1 VTISEIQKQ
10 LADRGKTVVT
20 RQIYR
25 YFYVCGIKPVGV
37 RQHPRQYP
45 DDSGDQILSYLG
57 FSAQNGIDHARQAAG
72 GVAGSKNRITATNGH
87 AAANIVSMRQL
98 KTIRRK
104 K

>member
-1 VTISEIQKQ
+1 MTTADIQRQ
-10 LADRGKTVVT
+10 LLDAGKNVGLT
-20 RQIYR
+20 QLYS
-25 YFYVCGIKPVGV
+25 YFKACGIKASGV
-37 RQHPRQYP
+37 RQRPQQYP
-45 DDSGDQILSYLG
+45 ADSAEQILSYLG